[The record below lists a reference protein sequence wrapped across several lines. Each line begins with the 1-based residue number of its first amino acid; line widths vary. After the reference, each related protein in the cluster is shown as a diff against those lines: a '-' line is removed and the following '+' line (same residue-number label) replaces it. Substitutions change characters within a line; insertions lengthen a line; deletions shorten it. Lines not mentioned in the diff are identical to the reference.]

1 MPLDVTDFQTEVLD
15 ASKDTP
21 ILVDFWAPWCG
32 PCRTLGPVLE
42 KLDAEADGAWK
53 LAKVNTDQMPEVSAQ
68 YGIRGIPAVKM
79 IVDGEVVD
87 EFTGALP
94 EYAVKQWLEKALP
107 SETAGLLV
115 RAEEALLAGDI
126 SDAEALLESVLE
138 GEGTNPAASALLARL
153 VVFRDPQRALKL
165 AANGMSGEATHVQ
178 TAEAVRALVTA
189 METSEADLP
198 IEDGAE
204 HAARALGSLRAQ
216 DMETTVQSL
225 LALLQTNRY
234 YFDDFAR
241 KTGVALF
248 NVLGPDHEVT
258 RKHRRTFDMWL
269 Y

>member
-15 ASKDTP
+15 ASKNTP

-42 KLDAEADGAWK
+42 KLEAEADGAWK
-53 LAKVNTDQMPEVSAQ
+53 LAKVNTDQMQEVSAQ

-107 SETAGLLV
+107 SETANLV
-115 RAEEALLAGDI
+115 GEAEAALLAGETER
-126 SDAEALLESVLE
+126 AEKALE
-138 GEGTNPAASALLARL
+138 GALRDEPTNAAASALLSRL
-153 VVFRDPQRALKL
+153 VVFRDPQRALGL
-165 AANGMSGEATHVQ
+165 AANGMSGEAVHVQ
-178 TAEAVRALVTA
+178 MAEAVRVLVRV
-189 METSEADLP
+189 METQETDLP
-198 IEDGAE
+198 LDGGAE
-204 HAARALGSLRAQ
+204 HAARALGTLRAQ
-216 DMETTVQSL
+216 DLETTMQSL

-234 YFDDFAR
+234 YHDDFAR
-241 KTGVALF
+241 KAGVAVF
-248 NVLGPDHEVT
+248 TVLGPEHEIT

-269 Y
+269 S